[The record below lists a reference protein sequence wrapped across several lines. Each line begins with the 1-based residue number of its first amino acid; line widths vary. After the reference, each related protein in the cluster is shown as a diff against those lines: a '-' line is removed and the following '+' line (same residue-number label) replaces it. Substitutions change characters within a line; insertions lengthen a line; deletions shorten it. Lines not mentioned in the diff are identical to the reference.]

1 MRSTRA
7 CFVLMLAAALLAL
20 ILPGAPAEAATRPAP
35 AGTSAP
41 RVYLMRGLAN
51 IFSLGMDDLAA
62 KLQARGVAA
71 SVHSYADWPSVAAAA
86 EKAAKAG
93 RRATPVVV
101 IGHSLGADAAVN
113 MGNTLVADGVP
124 VPLVVTFDP
133 ITPPVASAKIGK
145 VLNYYQ
151 GTGAGKR
158 IAGSRVSNI
167 DLTSTGVDHFS
178 IDKVAAL
185 HDQIIAMI
193 VAKPRPVARQRPRPT
208 AAPAENTP
216 AAPVSQAP
224 VSQAP
229 VSQGLAS
236 PTSAAVPGP
245 TSSLPDSASAAP
257 AAIPAG
263 AGIKTAAPM

>member
-1 MRSTRA
+1 MKRSTRA
-7 CFVLMLAAALLAL
+7 CFLLMLAAAFLAL
-20 ILPGAPAEAATRPAP
+20 VLPGTRAEAATRPA
-35 AGTSAP
+35 AAASGAP

-62 KLQARGVAA
+62 KLQARGIVAT
-71 SVHSYADWPSVAAAA
+71 VHSYADWQSVAAAA

-113 MGNTLVADGVP
+113 MANTLVADGVP

-145 VLNYYQ
+145 LVNYYQ

-158 IAGSRVSNI
+158 ITGGRVSNI
-167 DLTSTGVDHFS
+167 DLTLTGVDHFS
-178 IDKVAAL
+178 IDKVASV

-193 VAKPRPVARQRPRPT
+193 VAKPRPAVRQRPRPT
-208 AAPAENTP
+208 VAPAEGAAPAPT
-216 AAPVSQAP
+216 SQAP
-224 VSQAP
+224 
-229 VSQGLAS
+229 AS
-236 PTSAAVPGP
+236 PAPAG
-245 TSSLPDSASAAP
+245 AAP
-257 AAIPAG
+257 APTASLPESPAASTPTASAVPAAAPAG
-263 AGIKTAAPM
+263 ALKTAAPM